1 MKIAIGNDH
10 AGVDVKRKIE
20 NHLSEKGHKVINK
33 GYDGKESVDYP
44 DFIHPVSIEVKEKNV
59 QIGII
64 ICGSGNGA
72 AMTANKHKGIRAA
85 ICWNEEIAELA
96 RQHNDANVISIPS
109 RFLSEEKIINIV
121 ETFIKTGFEGGR
133 HKRRIDKIDGNDWVE
148 RTNVLWYKHQGVL
161 WNI

>member
-20 NHLSEKGHKVINK
+20 NYLSKKGYTVINK

-44 DFIHPVSIEVKEKNV
+44 DYIHPVSTEVKEKKA

-72 AMTANKHKGIRAA
+72 AMTANKHKGVRAA
-85 ICWNEEIAELA
+85 ICWSEEIAELA
-96 RQHNDANVISIPS
+96 RQHNDANIISIPS
-109 RFLSEEKIINIV
+109 RFLSEKEIINIV
-121 ETFIKTGFEGGR
+121 EVFIKTDFEGGR
-133 HKRRIDKIDGNDWVE
+133 HKRRIDKIDGND
-148 RTNVLWYKHQGVL
+148 
-161 WNI
+161 

>member
-10 AGVDVKRKIE
+10 AGVEVKRNIE
-20 NHLSEKGHKVINK
+20 KHLSEKGYMVINK

-44 DFIHPVSIEVKEKNV
+44 DFIHPVSQEVKEKNA

-85 ICWNEEIAELA
+85 ICWSEEIAELA
-96 RQHNDANVISIPS
+96 RQHNDANIISIPS
-109 RFLSEEKIINIV
+109 RFLSKEKIIKIIEV
-121 ETFIKTGFEGGR
+121 FVKTSFEGGR
-133 HKRRIDKIDGNDWVE
+133 HKRRIDKIDGND
-148 RTNVLWYKHQGVL
+148 
-161 WNI
+161 

>member
-20 NHLSEKGHKVINK
+20 NYLSKKGYTVINK

-44 DFIHPVSIEVKEKNV
+44 DYIHPVSTEVKEKKA

-72 AMTANKHKGIRAA
+72 AMTANKHKGVRAA
-85 ICWNEEIAELA
+85 ICWSEEIAELA
-96 RQHNDANVISIPS
+96 RQHNDANIISIPS
-109 RFLSEEKIINIV
+109 RFLSEEEIINIV
-121 ETFIKTGFEGGR
+121 EAFIKTDFEGGR
-133 HKRRIDKIDGNDWVE
+133 HKRRIDKIDGND
-148 RTNVLWYKHQGVL
+148 
-161 WNI
+161 